1 MFAATQ
7 NIGFMA
13 CAVPGSG
20 DGCADPLTDSYWGNV
35 ELLCWCNGADNG
47 TTFTDETGNYLT
59 LSNPSNHVT
68 TQSSN
73 KKFGSASA
81 EFPGEVAQ
89 ALIAGVVGDFDF
101 LSDGTTDYT
110 AEMWFRTS
118 SDKVVL
124 FATCSGASNERGV
137 FFHVIT
143 TVGLGLH
150 IYNGTGVANIV
161 LETSH
166 NVSDGNWHHIVFQ
179 YDSSETDKYQIFVDG
194 ALIVAGNGTGIYQ
207 AASHSYELHMGRAPT
222 NVNYSK
228 VCSMDDIRITKG
240 IARYPASGFT
250 PPCRQLPD
258 S

>member
-1 MFAATQ
+1 
-7 NIGFMA
+7 
-13 CAVPGSG
+13 
-20 DGCADPLTDSYWGNV
+20 
-35 ELLCWCNGADNG
+35 
-47 TTFTDETGNYLT
+47 
-59 LSNPSNHVT
+59 
-68 TQSSN
+68 
-73 KKFGSASA
+73 
-81 EFPGEVAQ
+81 
-89 ALIAGVVGDFDF
+89 
-101 LSDGTTDYT
+101 
-110 AEMWFRTS
+110 MWFRTS

-150 IYNGTGVANIV
+150 IYNETGVANIA

-207 AASHSYELHMGRAPT
+207 AASHHSELHMGRAPS
-222 NVNYSK
+222 NVYYSK

-240 IARYPASGFT
+240 IARYPVSGFT
-250 PPCRQLPD
+250 PPCRQFPNTD
-258 S
+258 